1 MCFEIG
7 TCIKFEVRQ
16 NQYSTSS
23 LEVFKESQVILTSTL
38 CPFPL
43 ILGATVFH
51 FEKLYYAIIGG
62 SVAEWFISALDSQS
76 GQSQVQ
82 VPLWSLA

>member
-1 MCFEIG
+1 M
-7 TCIKFEVRQ
+7 
-16 NQYSTSS
+16 
-23 LEVFKESQVILTSTL
+23 ILTSTL

-51 FEKLYYAIIGG
+51 FAKLYYAIIGG

-76 GQSQVQ
+76 GRSQVQ
-82 VPLWSLA
+82 VSGHLLDLFLVVTQVQILSHGC